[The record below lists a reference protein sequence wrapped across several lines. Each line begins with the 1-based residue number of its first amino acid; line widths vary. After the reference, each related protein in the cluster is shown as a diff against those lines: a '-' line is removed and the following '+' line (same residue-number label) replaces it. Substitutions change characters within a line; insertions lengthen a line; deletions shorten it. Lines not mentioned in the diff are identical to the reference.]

1 MIGDTWNIVV
11 TTPDAVAGDYPNI
24 LRQMADLEYSAVVI
38 RGFYALEHCAE
49 VVRRIESD
57 TTGLVDVKEYV
68 TTGGDKLELRYIGP
82 GLGRYVTD
90 REGFFRESRLS
101 DGKFERLYDGLPD
114 ARVMVREMIGRLLP
128 DLEVIVAEEDGEL
141 YSDAVIR
148 IAVEGDSAALHRDSA
163 MEYFK
168 GWMVSQFPTQFS
180 ALVCLQMAES
190 GGELHVFKRRWTPE
204 DDARKVEGATG
215 YPPSI
220 VEGAPLS
227 TIVPQEGDL
236 YIFHPEIFHDIA
248 PMFGPRNRITQ
259 GIFFAMSDSDKRVVT
274 WG

>member
-1 MIGDTWNIVV
+1 
-11 TTPDAVAGDYPNI
+11 
-24 LRQMADLEYSAVVI
+24 
-38 RGFYALEHCAE
+38 
-49 VVRRIESD
+49 
-57 TTGLVDVKEYV
+57 
-68 TTGGDKLELRYIGP
+68 
-82 GLGRYVTD
+82 
-90 REGFFRESRLS
+90 
-101 DGKFERLYDGLPD
+101 
-114 ARVMVREMIGRLLP
+114 MVREVIGRLLP
-128 DLEVIVAEEDGEL
+128 DREVIVPDEDGER

-190 GGELHVFKRRWTPE
+190 GGELHVYKRRWTPE
-204 DDARKVEGATG
+204 DDARKVDGATG
-215 YPPSI
+215 YPPSL
-220 VEGAPLS
+220 VEGSALS

-248 PMFGPRNRITQ
+248 PMYGPRNRITQ
-259 GIFFAMSDSDKRVVT
+259 GIFFAMSDTDERVVT